1 MKINFV
7 FILIFNEKVGGI
19 SKVLLCL
26 VFFRRAPLFWEGSLE
41 KWISENPKE
50 GRNRYAA
57 PHYTMY
63 TFSYIVETNLKR
75 GGREELLGGYSN
87 PVQNQTGPEW
97 RRKEENLN
105 HIFSPFALTCGTCTG
120 SVFFSSGCAGAE
132 GFLHCPPWPL
142 LPRGLC

>member
-7 FILIFNEKVGGI
+7 FILIFNEKGGGI

-26 VFFRRAPLFWEGSLE
+26 VFFRRASLFWEGSLE

-63 TFSYIVETNLKR
+63 TFPHIVETNLKQ
-75 GGREELLGGYSN
+75 GDREELLGGYSN
-87 PVQNQTGPEW
+87 PVQSQTGPEW

-105 HIFSPFALTCGTCTG
+105 HISNLRPDMWNLYREC
-120 SVFFSSGCAGAE
+120 
-132 GFLHCPPWPL
+132 FLFIW
-142 LPRGLC
+142 LCWG